1 MYKSLRSGELVGRK
15 HGKRT
20 LILNEDL
27 HCWLKAL
34 PKIEPKP
41 SLKKKPRSGGLDRA
55 EVIAKPP
62 LAKEI

>member
-1 MYKSLRSGELVGRK
+1 MTPIALTIAEACAAARVGRTRLYDSLRSGELVGRK

-20 LILNEDL
+20 LILSEDL

-41 SLKKKPRSGGLDRA
+41 
-55 EVIAKPP
+55 
-62 LAKEI
+62 